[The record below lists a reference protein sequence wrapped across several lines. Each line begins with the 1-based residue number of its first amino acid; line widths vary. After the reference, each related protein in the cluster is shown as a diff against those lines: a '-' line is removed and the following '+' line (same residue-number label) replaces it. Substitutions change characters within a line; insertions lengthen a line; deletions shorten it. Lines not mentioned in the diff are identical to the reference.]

1 MLFHMNLQ
9 KIIPEAKYADTE
21 VFQELHFVGNAKL
34 EPLLPCMETTKLK
47 QQLWVDVT
55 SVACTKSATTEFKGV
70 QNARNLNEVKHKIIL
85 KVGCYCE
92 NGSNENRKANCNK

>member
-1 MLFHMNLQ
+1 MNLR

-21 VFQELHFVGNAKL
+21 VFKELHFVGNAKL
-34 EPLLPCMETTKLK
+34 EPLPPGMETTKVK

-55 SVACTKSATTEFKGV
+55 SIACTNPATTEFKGV
-70 QNARNLNEVKHKIIL
+70 QNVRNLNEVKHKIIL
-85 KVGCYCE
+85 EVECYCE